1 MFTRDFTRRDF
12 VRMSVASAFGAAACP
27 WLPVMA
33 AAAEKNADENG
44 KKKPTKACIVLWM
57 SGGPSQTDTW
67 DLKVGHKNGGPSKE
81 TATAVTGLR
90 FSEHLK
96 KLAEA
101 AKELGIIRS
110 MTTKEGEHGR
120 ATQLL
125 HTGQLPSE
133 QVAYPAIG
141 SLFAKA
147 IGDPEHDLPSYIT
160 ISQGGLNANIGAGFL
175 GPQYAPM
182 AVSGISD
189 NPSARANL
197 SIDYLKPDRAVAAS
211 DQDVRRQLL
220 ADLQGDFEKRHGG
233 EAAKSHAASYRK
245 AQKMI
250 DTEAKGGFR
259 LDEEPAKLRDA
270 YGRSRFGQGCLLA
283 RRLLERGVSFVEVT
297 LDGWDTH
304 IDNFNQVK
312 TLSETLDPAFATLLS
327 DLKDRGMLENTL
339 VVWMGEFGR
348 TPIITPQNGRDHFP
362 VAWST
367 VLAGAGVKG
376 GQAVGST
383 GKDGMTVTDKP
394 VGVADFL
401 ATVFTAVGIDPTS
414 ENKTWDGRPIPLVKG
429 GTAIEELVK

>member
-1 MFTRDFTRRDF
+1 MTAREFSRRDL

-27 WLPVMA
+27 WLPRLAHA
-33 AAAEKNADENG
+33 AG
-44 KKKPTKACIVLWM
+44 KKPAKACIVLWM

-67 DLKVGHKNGGPSKE
+67 DLKPGHKNGGPFKE
-81 TATAVTGLR
+81 TATAVPGLR
-90 FSEHLK
+90 FSEHLP
-96 KLAEA
+96 KLAA
-101 AKELGIIRS
+101 GAKDLGIIRS
-110 MTTKEGEHGR
+110 MTTKEGEHNR

-133 QVAYPAIG
+133 VVPYPALG
-141 SLFAKA
+141 SLLAKE
-147 IGDPEHDLPSYIT
+147 IGDPEHDLPGYVT
-160 ISQGGLNANIGAGFL
+160 ISPAGMNPGVGAGFL

-189 NPSARANL
+189 NPNARANL
-197 SIDYLKPDRAVAAS
+197 SIDYLKPDKPVAAT

-233 EAAKSHAASYRK
+233 AATKAHTATYRK

-250 DTEAKGGFR
+250 DTEARGGFR

-270 YGRSRFGQGCLLA
+270 YGRTRFGQGCLLA
-283 RRLLERGVSFVEVT
+283 RRLIERGVSFVEVT

-304 IDNFNQVK
+304 QNNFEQVK
-312 TLSETLDPAFATLLS
+312 TLSGVLDPAFATLLL
-327 DLKDRGMLENTL
+327 DLKDRGLLASTL

-348 TPIITPQNGRDHFP
+348 TPLINNTGGRDHFP
-362 VAWST
+362 LAWSA

-376 GQAVGST
+376 GQALGST
-383 GKDGMTVTDKP
+383 GKDGTAVAEKP

-401 ATVFTAVGIDPTS
+401 ATVFTAVGVDPTT
-414 ENKTWDGRPIPLVKG
+414 ENKTWDGRPIQLVKG
-429 GTAIEELVK
+429 GTAVEELIK

>member
-1 MFTRDFTRRDF
+1 MIARDFTRRDF

-27 WLPVMA
+27 WLPVLA
-33 AAAEKNADENG
+33 AAAEKNAEKNG
-44 KKKPTKACIVLWM
+44 EKKPTKACIVLWM

-67 DLKVGHKNGGPSKE
+67 DLKVGHKNGGPSRE

-96 KLAEA
+96 KLAES

-160 ISQGGLNANIGAGFL
+160 ISQGGLNGNVGAGFL

-189 NPSARANL
+189 NPNARANL

-211 DQDVRRQLL
+211 DQDIRRQLL

-233 EAAKSHAASYRK
+233 EAAKAHAASYRK

-283 RRLLERGVSFVEVT
+283 RRLIERGVSFVEVT

-327 DLKDRGMLENTL
+327 DLKDRGMLANTL

-348 TPIITPQNGRDHFP
+348 TPLINPQGGRDHFP
-362 VAWST
+362 NAWST

-383 GKDGMTVTDKP
+383 AKDGVTVADKP

-401 ATVFTAVGIDPTS
+401 ATVFTAVGVDPTS